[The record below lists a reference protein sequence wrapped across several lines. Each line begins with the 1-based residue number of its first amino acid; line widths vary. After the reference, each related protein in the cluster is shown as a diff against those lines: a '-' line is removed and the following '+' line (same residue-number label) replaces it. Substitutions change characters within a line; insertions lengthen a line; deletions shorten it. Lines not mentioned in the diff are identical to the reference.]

1 MKSFH
6 GNVKQYSIA
15 YSVQYNIIPDPLI
28 SKGKQ
33 ILMITVKD
41 ISMVL
46 AAASRS
52 VTILDRITFEIPAKQ
67 TVAIVGPSGSG
78 KSTLLGL
85 MAGLDRP
92 TIGSIQLDG
101 TNITNMGESQMA
113 RFRRE
118 KVGYIFQS
126 FHLIPT
132 LTAIE
137 NVAVPLELSGVSRAD
152 DRAAE
157 LLAVVGLSDRM
168 EHYPVQLSGGEQQR
182 VAVARAFAC
191 RPPILLADEP
201 TGNLDSS
208 TGAHIIQLLLSLH
221 RDYGTTL
228 VLVTHDAGL
237 ASSMQRVL
245 SLRDGRLEFD
255 SMPASSEFLNDFSTT
270 SPSAERPPSA
280 DPLSSDSF
288 PIFGS

>member
-1 MKSFH
+1 
-6 GNVKQYSIA
+6 
-15 YSVQYNIIPDPLI
+15 
-28 SKGKQ
+28 
-33 ILMITVKD
+33 MITVKD
-41 ISMVL
+41 VSMVL

-52 VTILDRITFEIPAKQ
+52 VTILDRITFDIPAKQ

-101 TNITNMGESQMA
+101 KDITTMDESQMA

-137 NVAVPLELSGVSRAD
+137 NVAVPLELSGVSRAG

-157 LLAVVGLSDRM
+157 LLAAVGLSDRM

-191 RPPILLADEP
+191 RPPILFADEP

-208 TGAHIIQLLLSLH
+208 TGAHIIELLLTLH
-221 RDYGTTL
+221 RDSGTTL
-228 VLVTHDAGL
+228 VLVTHDAVL

-245 SLRDGRLEFD
+245 SLRDGRLESD
-255 SMPASSEFLNDFSTT
+255 STPAYSESLDNFSAASPRAKQVFSTFE
-270 SPSAERPPSA
+270 S
-280 DPLSSDSF
+280 
-288 PIFGS
+288 

>member
-1 MKSFH
+1 M
-6 GNVKQYSIA
+6 I
-15 YSVQYNIIPDPLI
+15 SVQD
-28 SKGKQ
+28 
-33 ILMITVKD
+33 V
-41 ISMVL
+41 SMVL

-52 VTILDRITFEIPAKQ
+52 VTILDHITFSIPAKQ

-92 TIGSIQLDG
+92 TTGSIQLDG
-101 TNITNMGESQMA
+101 IDITAMSESQMA

-137 NVAVPLELSGVSRAD
+137 NVAVPLELSGERHAGN
-152 DRAAE
+152 RAAE
-157 LLAVVGLSDRM
+157 LLAAVGLSDRM
-168 EHYPVQLSGGEQQR
+168 GHYPVQLSGGEQQR

-201 TGNLDSS
+201 TGNLDSA
-208 TGAHIIQLLLSLH
+208 TGAHVIELLLALH

-228 VLVTHDAGL
+228 VLVTHDTAL

-245 SLRDGRLEFD
+245 SIRDGRLESD
-255 SMPASSEFLNDFSTT
+255 SIPSCTDSPNGFSTV
-270 SPSAERPPSA
+270 
-280 DPLSSDSF
+280 LSRVEQVPSDSF
-288 PIFGS
+288 PTPKS